1 MVKSKVAILM
11 GGPSSEH
18 EVSIKSGLNVLK
30 NLDSKK
36 YKAIPIF
43 IDTRGYW
50 LFPGKYEHPLGEPEA
65 ILNLQRLGVHAAVI
79 ALHGEYGED
88 GGVQSVLQA
97 ARIPFTGSKSNQSAL
112 AMHKVLAGNALLRIG
127 LLVPESFEIIKSDW
141 RKKPQEILKSIYN
154 NFGNKVVIKPTN
166 RGSSVGVSVVSIAR
180 GNLLPLQAAIE
191 YALSTSRHVI
201 AQQYIKGREVTC
213 GVMDVAG
220 HAEALL
226 PTEII
231 PLGST
236 FFDFKAKYGGNSKEV
251 TPPKKM
257 PLPVIKRIEAI
268 AVAAHGALGL
278 KGVTRTDMI
287 VSSNKKIYVLEVN
300 AIPGLTDT
308 SLIPQQAK
316 ACGISFTKLLD
327 LMIEDAVHQV

>member
-1 MVKSKVAILM
+1 MAKSKVAILM

-36 YKAIPIF
+36 YNAIPIF

-50 LFPGKYEHPLGEPEA
+50 LFPGKKEHPLGEPEA
-65 ILNLQRLGVHAAVI
+65 ILNLERLGVKAVVI

-97 ARIPFTGSKSNQSAL
+97 AKIPFTGSRSNQSAL
-112 AMHKVLAGNALLRIG
+112 AMHKVLAGNALSQSG
-127 LLVPESFEIIKSDW
+127 LLIPETFEIKQRDW
-141 RKKPQEILKSIYN
+141 KKKPQEILKSIYN
-154 NFGNKVVIKPTN
+154 NFGTNVVVKPTN
-166 RGSSVGVSVVSIAR
+166 RGSSVGVSVVSIVR
-180 GNLLPLQAAIE
+180 GNLLPLQTAIE
-191 YALSTSRHVI
+191 HAFSISRHVI

-213 GVMDVAG
+213 GVMDITG

-231 PLGST
+231 PLGSI

-257 PLPVIKRIEAI
+257 SLTVIKKIEAI
-268 AVAAHGALGL
+268 AITAHNALGL

-287 VSSNKKIYVLEVN
+287 VSNSNKIYVLEVN
-300 AIPGLTDT
+300 TIPGLTDT
-308 SLIPQQAK
+308 SLIPQQAQ
-316 ACGISFTKLLD
+316 ACGITFPKLLD
-327 LMIEDAVHQV
+327 LMIVDAVHEV